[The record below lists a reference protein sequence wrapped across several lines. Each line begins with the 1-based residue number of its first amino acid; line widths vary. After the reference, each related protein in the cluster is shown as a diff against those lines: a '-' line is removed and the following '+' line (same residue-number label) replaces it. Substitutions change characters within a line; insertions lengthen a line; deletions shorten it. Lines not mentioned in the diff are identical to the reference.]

1 MEEALSRNEVRS
13 ARTAI
18 ALRVRDLPASVGGA
32 ARSPRLHRHSF
43 RVPDSQSRQ
52 PTSSPLRAPMPH
64 SLHRHLPSPHSF
76 PCQGH
81 GREGRREGH
90 FHPWHSLHSSVGLR
104 GSRKISCA
112 TPSLSFPR
120 SSSVF
125 LLIYLALA
133 LSPRRIPLMLLLP
146 PPRPHTDLP
155 RRSSSSSSGDP
166 ERSATQRWKVF

>member
-112 TPSLSFPR
+112 TPSLSFR
-120 SSSVF
+120 KK
-125 LLIYLALA
+125 LL
-133 LSPRRIPLMLLLP
+133 RLP
-146 PPRPHTDLP
+146 PYLP
-155 RRSSSSSSGDP
+155 CSRLISPPDPFDASSSSSS
-166 ERSATQRWKVF
+166 SSH